1 MAALSCPR
9 RRGLGLLV
17 ALSMAV
23 ATLAATPALA
33 SAVHR
38 DLAVPSAVLGR
49 EMRASVYLPTGHG
62 RGEQRFPV
70 VFLLHG
76 RGGNQND
83 WLDAGRLA
91 PLLDR
96 LIDERAVP
104 PLVVV
109 MPAGEDG
116 WYVDNPDP
124 GGRGL
129 WATAFMDDLVPWI
142 EQRFAG
148 LGRRGGRAI
157 AGLSMGGF
165 GALRFAFSHPD
176 SFVAAASL
184 SGALFSPDEYP
195 DSDPDRLQGA
205 FGTPFDRARMEANNP
220 WHLIPHLVASRER
233 PAIWLAA
240 GDDDGLAFEQ
250 NAARMHAA
258 LRRAGIKSEL
268 RIDQG
273 GHDWEYWA
281 RAIEPALRFLG
292 GQLDRPET
300 IPSLLTASASLEQDS
315 GNLRFEASDT
325 SP

>member
-1 MAALSCPR
+1 MAALFSPR
-9 RRGLGLLV
+9 RRGRGLLV
-17 ALSMAV
+17 ALSLMV
-23 ATLAATPALA
+23 ATLAATTAQA
-33 SAVHR
+33 SVVQR

-49 EMRASVYLPTGHG
+49 EMRASVYLPTGHA

-104 PLVVV
+104 PMVVV
-109 MPAGEDG
+109 MPAGEDS

-129 WATAFMDDLVPWI
+129 WATAFLGDLVPWV
-142 EQRFAG
+142 EARFAG

-165 GALRFAFSHPD
+165 GALRFAFSRPD
-176 SFVAAASL
+176 RFVAAASL
-184 SGALFSPDEYP
+184 SGALFFPDEYP
-195 DSDPDRLQGA
+195 EHDPDRLLSA

-220 WHLIPHLVASRER
+220 WHLIPALAAARER
-233 PAIWLAA
+233 PAIWIAA

-258 LRRAGIKSEL
+258 LRRAGVKSEL

-292 GQLDRPET
+292 GQLDHPET
-300 IPSLLTASASLEQDS
+300 VPGLLTASATVEQDS
-315 GNLRFEASDT
+315 RNLRIETADT